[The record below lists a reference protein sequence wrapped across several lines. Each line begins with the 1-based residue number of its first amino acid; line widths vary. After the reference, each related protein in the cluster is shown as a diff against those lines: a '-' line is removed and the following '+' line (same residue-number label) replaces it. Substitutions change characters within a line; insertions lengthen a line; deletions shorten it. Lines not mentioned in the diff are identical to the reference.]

1 MKKHLNVVLV
11 AWILFLL
18 DQIAKYFF
26 YNQWFLSQLDILHPA
41 FNTWVSRSVQIPLAV
56 IILIAGFALG
66 AFIVAYQ
73 RKYLT
78 WIVFVFLLAGTL
90 WNLVDRIILQWVRDF
105 LYIGS
110 RFPVFNIADIYLN
123 IGVLLFI
130 IPEFFAWKRKKES

>member
-26 YNQWFLSQLDILHPA
+26 YNEWFLSQLGIFHPA
-41 FNTWVSRSVQIPLAV
+41 FNTWVSRSVQIPLV
-56 IILIAGFALG
+56 ITILIAGLALG
-66 AFIVAYQ
+66 AFVVAYQ

-78 WIVFVFLLAGTL
+78 WMVFAFLLAGTL
-90 WNLVDRIILQWVRDF
+90 WNLVDRIMLQWVRDF

-110 RFPVFNIADIYLN
+110 WFPVFNIADIYLN
-123 IGVLLFI
+123 VGVCLFI
-130 IPEFFAWKRKKES
+130 IPEFFAWKSKSKS